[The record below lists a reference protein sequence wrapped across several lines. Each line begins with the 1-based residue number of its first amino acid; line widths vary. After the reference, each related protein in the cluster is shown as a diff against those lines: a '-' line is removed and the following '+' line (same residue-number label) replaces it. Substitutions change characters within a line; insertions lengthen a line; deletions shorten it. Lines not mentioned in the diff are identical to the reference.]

1 MAPISP
7 HAKENGRLPAL
18 LNYPAGAAEVSITK
32 PCLFISFIACHP
44 KRGEERAVKYHKI
57 REEQNEKA
65 KDTSVI
71 STSEELA

>member
-32 PCLFISFIACHP
+32 PCLFISFIGCHP
-44 KRGEERAVKYHKI
+44 KRGEERAMKYHKI
-57 REEQNEKA
+57 REQNEKA